1 MQECGTLLRNPFNI
15 FEEHLNI
22 SEKHLSVFLQ
32 NMYQYFCQKTFQY
45 DLNNPKPV
53 DTFYWPMM
61 VIVML

>member
-53 DTFYWPMM
+53 DTFY
-61 VIVML
+61 